1 MLKNGVKRMNEEERI
16 LGIDFGKKRVG
27 IAISDPLCMIAMP
40 LETVERKKIEEGIK
54 EILERFLVK
63 RIIIGYPL
71 RTNGK
76 KGKRAEEVEKF
87 AEKIKEKFN
96 IEIELWDERYST
108 LQAERIM
115 KEMNRKPS
123 REKERVDRI
132 AASLILQSYL
142 DSLGEKE

>member
-1 MLKNGVKRMNEEERI
+1 MLKNGVKRMKEEERI
-16 LGIDFGKKRVG
+16 LGIDFGEKRVG

-40 LETVERKKIEEGIK
+40 LETIERKKIEEGINK
-54 EILERFLVK
+54 ILERFPVK
-63 RIIIGYPL
+63 HIVIGYPL

-76 KGKRAEEVEKF
+76 KGKRAEQVEKF
-87 AEKIKEKFN
+87 AKKIKGKFN
-96 IEIELWDERYST
+96 IEITLWDERYST
-108 LQAERIM
+108 VEAERIM
-115 KEMNRKPS
+115 KDMNRKPS

>member
-16 LGIDFGKKRVG
+16 LGIDYGRKRIG
-27 IAISDPLCMIAMP
+27 ISISDPLFMIATP
-40 LETVERKKIEEGIK
+40 LETIERKKIEDGISR
-54 EILERFLVK
+54 ILQRFTIKLIV
-63 RIIIGYPL
+63 IGYPL
-71 RTNGK
+71 RTDGER
-76 KGKRAEEVEKF
+76 GKRAEEVEKF

-108 LQAERIM
+108 VEAERIM
-115 KEMNRKPS
+115 KDMNRKPS

-142 DSLGEKE
+142 DSL

>member
-1 MLKNGVKRMNEEERI
+1 MKEERI
-16 LGIDFGKKRVG
+16 LGIDFGEKRVG

-40 LETVERKKIEEGIK
+40 LETIERKKIEEGINK
-54 EILERFLVK
+54 ILERFPVK
-63 RIIIGYPL
+63 HIVIGYPL

-76 KGKRAEEVEKF
+76 KGKRVEQVEKF
-87 AEKIKEKFN
+87 AKKIKGKFN
-96 IEIELWDERYST
+96 IEITLWDERYST
-108 LQAERIM
+108 VEAERIM
-115 KEMNRKPS
+115 KDMNRKPS

>member
-1 MLKNGVKRMNEEERI
+1 MLKKGVKRMKEEERI

-40 LETVERKKIEEGIK
+40 LETVERKKIEEGINK
-54 EILERFLVK
+54 ILERFPVK
-63 RIIIGYPL
+63 HIVIGYPL
-71 RTNGK
+71 RTDGK

-87 AEKIKEKFN
+87 AKKIKEKFN

-108 LQAERIM
+108 VEAERIIM
-115 KEMNRKPS
+115 DMGKKPS
-123 REKERVDRI
+123 RNKGKIDRI